1 MKENETWF
9 DFMDRAKKNGNSPTM
24 QEALDRE
31 DNKNE
36 PNSSRKNIK
45 RERKK

>member
-9 DFMDRAKKNGNSPTM
+9 EFMDRSKKNGNSPTM

-31 DNKNE
+31 EESKDE
-36 PNSSRKNIK
+36 PDSNDKSGK
-45 RERKK
+45 R